1 MNKQLTFFKKYNIF
15 FKNNQFPN
23 LQKLKDRAHKELEI
37 KIQWKIKQREKK
49 ADKIS
54 NKKSKS
60 RNYDMELAN
69 QIEIND
75 NLATEPTDHDNKIIE
90 LDENP
95 TFSRKK

>member
-1 MNKQLTFFKKYNIF
+1 M
-15 FKNNQFPN
+15 
-23 LQKLKDRAHKELEI
+23 QKLKDRAHKELEI